1 MAGAKQNALTVL
13 ALSALALVASAL
25 TSPSV
30 PASAQEK
37 AITVQKELACT
48 WTLVDVYFE
57 FLDGR
62 RVKPY
67 DPNVKGRLI
76 FDEHGLFS
84 LQITG
89 ANRPKFASSNRREG
103 TPDENA
109 TVVRQTE
116 SIFGAYSLDAAAHTI
131 VLHLERSMF
140 PNWDGTDRVYKFTIS
155 GDELLTVAP
164 EVSSACGTY
173 VPHHTWKRSQ

>member
-1 MAGAKQNALTVL
+1 MAGAKQNKLRVVV
-13 ALSALALVASAL
+13 LSALAL
-25 TSPSV
+25 SV
-30 PASAQEK
+30 YAMTGLVGPASAQERPMT
-37 AITVQKELACT
+37 AQLELAHT
-48 WTLVDVYFE
+48 WTLADVYFE
-57 FLDGR
+57 FVDGR

-67 DPNVKGRLI
+67 GPNVKGRLI

-89 ANRPKFASSNRREG
+89 ADRPKFISSNRREG
-103 TPDENA
+103 TPEENA

-116 SIFGAYSLDAAAHTI
+116 SIFGTYTLDAAGRTI

-140 PNWDGTDRVYKFTIS
+140 PNWDGTERAYKFTIS

-164 EVSSACGTY
+164 DVPSANGTY
-173 VPHHTWKRSQ
+173 VPHHTWKRSR